1 MGMAE
6 EVNLSDRL
14 SGILEEIKD
23 VMEQRRQ
30 RIEELRQKYQVLNV
44 TMILKNNIGIAKR
57 F

>member
-1 MGMAE
+1 MAE

-30 RIEELRQKYQVLNV
+30 RIEELRQEISSIGRDNDDLEKTISELLN
-44 TMILKNNIGIAKR
+44 G

>member
-1 MGMAE
+1 MAE

-30 RIEELRQKYQVLNV
+30 RIEELRQEISSIEHNGKGKSYHTRIQ
-44 TMILKNNIGIAKR
+44 
-57 F
+57 